1 MTDDT
6 RNQSIATVFD
16 RAAPTYDDI
25 DPAFFAYSG
34 QRLVE
39 EAQLL
44 CHYTQYFFVFFS
56 IILASLRIG
65 LSGSLVWMY
74 SPDEQKEIKT

>member
-1 MTDDT
+1 MQMTDDT

-44 CHYTQYFFVFFS
+44 CHCTQYFF
-56 IILASLRIG
+56 AS
-65 LSGSLVWMY
+65 S
-74 SPDEQKEIKT
+74 